1 MLADVQNDHFER
13 RKNCFSA
20 LDFYY
25 IDSLLKTTEQ
35 HGRLGEMMF
44 TVTRLYFAW
53 PGGIKQFIQALVQ
66 QARWHRSASAAIW
79 HKNGMNSK

>member
-1 MLADVQNDHFER
+1 MFKTITLKGER
-13 RKNCFSA
+13 FA
-20 LDFYY
+20 FLPLIFV
-25 IDSLLKTTEQ
+25 ILTLLKIITQ
-35 HGRLGEMMF
+35 QLGRLGEMMF

-53 PGGIKQFIQALVQ
+53 PGGIKQFIQASVQ